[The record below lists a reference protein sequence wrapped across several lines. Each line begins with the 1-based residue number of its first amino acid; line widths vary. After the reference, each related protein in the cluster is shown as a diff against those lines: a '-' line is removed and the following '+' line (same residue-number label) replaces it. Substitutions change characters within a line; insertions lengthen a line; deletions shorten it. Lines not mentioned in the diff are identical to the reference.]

1 MNKGTIY
8 KVHKWLGVTVGAFI
22 LVWLISG
29 IVIILPPPFPAP
41 GRQRTPPLDFQEI
54 TVSPAEAVGNL
65 GKVLKAS
72 PQVMSVSLRRVVDAV
87 VYEVVVNPRGSH
99 LIDAR
104 SGQVFMITPEVAEQI
119 ARDGFPSS
127 ARVLQIERVDRH
139 SFAYPWG
146 PLPAY
151 RIEFDDDR
159 ATVSYI
165 STSDGTVRRS
175 DRWSRI
181 RGAITSLHTF
191 EPVKLVTK
199 RDAVRKGLLVLL
211 SVVGMGVAGTGY
223 YLARPRRRP

>member
-1 MNKGTIY
+1 MSRGTMY
-8 KVHKWLGVTVGAFI
+8 KVHKWMAVTVGAFI

-29 IVIILPPPFPAP
+29 IVMILPPPFPAP
-41 GRQRTPPLDFQEI
+41 ARQRTPPLDFQEI

-72 PQVMSVSLRRVVDAV
+72 PQVISVSLRRIADAV
-87 VYEVVVNPRGSH
+87 VYEVTVKPGGSH

-119 ARDGFPSS
+119 ARDGFPSP

-151 RIEFDDDR
+151 RIVFDDDR

-181 RGAITSLHTF
+181 RGAITSLHAF
-191 EPVKLVTK
+191 EPLKLITK

-211 SVVGMGVAGTGY
+211 SVVGVGVAGTGY
-223 YLARPRRRP
+223 YLALPRRRP